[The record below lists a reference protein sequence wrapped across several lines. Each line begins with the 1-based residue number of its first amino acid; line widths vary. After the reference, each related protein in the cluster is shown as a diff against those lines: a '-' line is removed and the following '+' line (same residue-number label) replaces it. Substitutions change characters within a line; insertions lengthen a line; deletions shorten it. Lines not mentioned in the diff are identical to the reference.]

1 MEAPYANPIEV
12 NGEND
17 PLKLPKDNGRI
28 IKDDKTEKESNV
40 IKKYGVASEQEMLKQ
55 KKALQTGTEITKGSY
70 DWEAGKKQIQITNVT
85 VKYQPNKPNKKAPDK
100 YKLWNFLWE
109 DAGGFKSNKYF
120 GLLWHFLPWVL
131 SAWAPR

>member
-12 NGEND
+12 NGENY

-70 DWEAGKKQIQITNVT
+70 D
-85 VKYQPNKPNKKAPDK
+85 
-100 YKLWNFLWE
+100 
-109 DAGGFKSNKYF
+109 
-120 GLLWHFLPWVL
+120 
-131 SAWAPR
+131 